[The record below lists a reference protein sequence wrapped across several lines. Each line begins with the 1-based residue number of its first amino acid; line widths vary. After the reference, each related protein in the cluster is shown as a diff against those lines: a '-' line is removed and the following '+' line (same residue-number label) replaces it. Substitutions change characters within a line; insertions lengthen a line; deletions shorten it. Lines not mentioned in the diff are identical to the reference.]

1 MSSSR
6 ADILDGFLDFLAKS
20 PTPFHSVE
28 SLSRILRARGFREL
42 HETDRWDLR
51 AGERYFTRRNASS
64 LIAFCAGRSPVEETG
79 LRLVGAHTDSP
90 CLKLKPHAELRRQ
103 GYLQVGVEVYGGA
116 LLNPWFDRDLSIAWR
131 VSYATRSGVGHAL
144 IDFVEPVAVIP
155 SLAIHL
161 DREANSARTVNAQNH
176 LPAVLAMDA
185 SETRELSSIILE
197 RLFVEHPQCEAE
209 RLLDFEL
216 SLYDTQPARVV
227 GLRREFIAGA
237 RLDNLLSCYA
247 GALAISE
254 SDGDP
259 GCVLVC
265 NDHEE
270 VGSVSAVGAQ
280 GPMLKSLLTRLVP
293 DPELR
298 ERALAASLLISAD
311 NAHAIHPNYADKHD
325 ANHGPLING
334 GPVIKVNSNQRYATN
349 SETAAMFRWLCDLE
363 SVPVQSF
370 SVRSDMKCG
379 STIGPLTAANIG
391 LRTLDIGVPSFAMHS
406 LRELVGTQDLD
417 SLVRVLA
424 RFYRHPQ
431 LP

>member
-1 MSSSR
+1 MPMSR

-20 PTPFHSVE
+20 PTPFHAVE
-28 SLSRILRARGFREL
+28 SLSHILRAKGFREL
-42 HETDRWDLR
+42 RETDRWDLR
-51 AGERYFTRRNASS
+51 AGERYFICRNGSS

-90 CLKLKPHAELRRQ
+90 CLKLKPRAELRRQ
-103 GYLQVGVEVYGGA
+103 GYLQVGLEVYGGA
-116 LLNPWFDRDLSIAWR
+116 LLNPWFDRDLSIAGR
-131 VSYATRSGVGHAL
+131 VSFATKSGLAHAL
-144 IDFVEPVAVIP
+144 IDFGDPVAVIP

-161 DREANSARTVNAQNH
+161 DREANSSRTVNAQNH

-185 SETRELSSIILE
+185 SETRDLPSIILE
-197 RLFVEHPQCEAE
+197 RLFAEHPQCGAE

-216 SLYDTQPARVV
+216 SLYDTQPPRVV
-227 GLRREFIAGA
+227 GLRGEFIAGA

-247 GALAISE
+247 GALAIAQA
-254 SDGDP
+254 DGDT

-280 GPMLKSLLTRLVP
+280 GPMLKSVLTRLLP
-293 DPELR
+293 DPEHR

-334 GPVIKVNSNQRYATN
+334 GPVLKVNSNQRYATS

-363 SVPVQSF
+363 CVPVQSF
-370 SVRSDMKCG
+370 SVRSDMRCG
-379 STIGPLTAANIG
+379 STIGPLTAASIG
-391 LRTLDIGVPSFAMHS
+391 LRTLDVGVPTFAMHS
-406 LRELVGTQDLD
+406 LRELAGTEDLD

-424 RFYRHPQ
+424 RFYLQPR